1 MRHIL
6 VELTTDIVSDPNK
19 LDEALLQLA
28 SIGFVRDA
36 EYAIVR
42 FKDHG
47 RVFIRGVITK
57 QAHGRFREVYGV
69 IAIWPDDEV
78 LERIATFSQKLAEAH

>member
-6 VELTTDIVSDPNK
+6 VELTTDIVSEPSK

-36 EYAIVR
+36 E
-42 FKDHG
+42 
-47 RVFIRGVITK
+47 
-57 QAHGRFREVYGV
+57 
-69 IAIWPDDEV
+69 
-78 LERIATFSQKLAEAH
+78 